1 MKNHENIFK
10 YLRTTA
16 KEVEVRE
23 IDEDQ
28 GEDEDE
34 GIQCL
39 LFYTNNVKMWRLV
52 LLDDL
57 HAAVVKAAYQ
67 VVIKKVSASCI

>member
-39 LFYTNNVKMWRLV
+39 LFYTNDVKMWGLV

-67 VVIKKVSASCI
+67 VVSNQGFCKLY